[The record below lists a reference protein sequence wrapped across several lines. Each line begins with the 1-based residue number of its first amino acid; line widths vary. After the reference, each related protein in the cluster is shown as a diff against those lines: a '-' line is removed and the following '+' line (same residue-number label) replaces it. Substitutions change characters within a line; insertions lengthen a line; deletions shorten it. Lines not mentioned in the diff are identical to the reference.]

1 MKSKLVLETW
11 TSLKDKIG
19 ELIDNLTSQKEI
31 NEQIVT
37 NYQTKLRTKEET
49 IRELESRVFAGNF
62 VSEVRKEI
70 NLMVKYP
77 LPVNSS
83 NEQILESL
91 KIIRQDLRRQRGLDP
106 N

>member
-1 MKSKLVLETW
+1 MKSELVLETW

-49 IRELESRVFAGNF
+49 IRELE
-62 VSEVRKEI
+62 
-70 NLMVKYP
+70 
-77 LPVNSS
+77 
-83 NEQILESL
+83 
-91 KIIRQDLRRQRGLDP
+91 
-106 N
+106 